1 MAQAGVAPSGCIW
14 LNNLFVQS
22 PPWIMPLVIAG
33 FPLFYPW
40 PPLLW
45 RDYYC
50 NINTKCHHYADMPLH
65 KSMLPRL
72 PGLAPISP
80 IRGFFTLIRPQWIIS
95 PSQIPASSPFPMTRP
110 GHPGS
115 HVSHHQI
122 HVDDEEVYHKVPK
135 STAYYFTF
143 WLKTEW
149 RRKTMIVI
157 FRGSLVRP
165 SRSAQRVSQEPNK

>member
-95 PSQIPASSPFPMTRP
+95 PSQIPALHFRWLAPATQAHMSAIIRFMSMTKRFITKYQNLQP
-110 GHPGS
+110 IIS
-115 HVSHHQI
+115 HFDWRLSGEGRQ
-122 HVDDEEVYHKVPK
+122 
-135 STAYYFTF
+135 
-143 WLKTEW
+143 WL
-149 RRKTMIVI
+149 
-157 FRGSLVRP
+157 
-165 SRSAQRVSQEPNK
+165 

>member
-1 MAQAGVAPSGCIW
+1 MAQAGVALSGCIW

-33 FPLFYPW
+33 FPLFCPW

-50 NINTKCHHYADMPLH
+50 NINTKCHHYADMPHH

-95 PSQIPASSPFPMTRP
+95 PSQIPACSPYLMTPPATQAHMSVIIRFM
-110 GHPGS
+110 S
-115 HVSHHQI
+115 M
-122 HVDDEEVYHKVPK
+122 
-135 STAYYFTF
+135 
-143 WLKTEW
+143 LKTKRFIYQQIKYNNFLFKCGP
-149 RRKTMIVI
+149 RRKIVRRI
-157 FRGSLVRP
+157 FRGSMSWP
-165 SRSAQRVSQEPNK
+165 SRSARRVSQEQNK